1 MIIQVSNWYSDY
13 VWRLYISNQIDIH
26 HEIMLITVKQLIL
39 NQAIDEIIDNV
50 CSVSE
55 ELDPKNIDDMNRML
69 KSSKNVFVM
78 GLGRS
83 GLVARAF
90 AMRLMHLG
98 ISVYVVGETTTP
110 ALSPEDCLLAISG
123 SGETFSII
131 SAAEIAQKRG
141 TKIIAV
147 TSYVDS
153 TLGKMADL
161 VVHIK
166 GRTKIDSEKNYIT
179 RQINGK
185 HQSLS
190 PLGTLFEVT
199 SLIFL
204 DSLIAQL
211 MVEMGK
217 TEEDMKAR
225 HTVIE

>member
-1 MIIQVSNWYSDY
+1 M
-13 VWRLYISNQIDIH
+13 
-26 HEIMLITVKQLIL
+26 IL
-39 NQAIDEIIDNV
+39 NDAVDEILDNV
-50 CSVSE
+50 RKVSDS
-55 ELDPKNIDDMNRML
+55 LDPENIQQMNNIL
-69 KSSKNVFVM
+69 KTSQNVFVM

-90 AMRLMHLG
+90 AMRLMHLE
-98 ISVYVVGETTTP
+98 ISVYVVGETITP
-110 ALSPEDCLLAISG
+110 AITSEDCLLAISG
-123 SGETFSII
+123 SGETLSII
-131 SAAEIAQKRG
+131 SAAEMAQKRNA
-141 TKIIAV
+141 KIIAV
-147 TSYVDS
+147 TSYVNS

-166 GRTKIDSEKNYIT
+166 GRTKIDSEKNYLT

-199 SLIFL
+199 TLIFL
-204 DSLIAQL
+204 DGIIAQL

-225 HTVIE
+225 HTVLE

>member
-1 MIIQVSNWYSDY
+1 M
-13 VWRLYISNQIDIH
+13 
-26 HEIMLITVKQLIL
+26 IL
-39 NQAIDEIIDNV
+39 NEAIQEIIDNV
-50 CSVSE
+50 LSVSG
-55 ELDPKNIDDMNRML
+55 ELDPKNIEEMTGL
-69 KSSKNVFVM
+69 LQSSKNVFVM

-110 ALSPEDCLLAISG
+110 ALSPEDCLFAISG

-131 SAAEIAQKRG
+131 SAADIAHKRG

-147 TSYVDS
+147 TSYVNS
-153 TLGKMADL
+153 TLGEMADL

-190 PLGTLFEVT
+190 PMGTLFEVT

-204 DSLIAQL
+204 DGLIAQL
-211 MVEMGK
+211 MIQMGK

-225 HTVIE
+225 HTLIE

>member
-98 ISVYVVGETTTP
+98 ISVYVVGETTSP
-110 ALSPEDCLLAISG
+110 ALRPEDCLLASSG

-131 SAAEIAQKRG
+131 SAAKIAQKRG

-166 GRTKIDSEKNYIT
+166 GRTKIDSEKI
-179 RQINGK
+179 
-185 HQSLS
+185 
-190 PLGTLFEVT
+190 T
-199 SLIFL
+199 SL
-204 DSLIAQL
+204 D
-211 MVEMGK
+211 
-217 TEEDMKAR
+217 R
-225 HTVIE
+225 